1 MTTKN
6 QDIRIIGQGTYGC
19 VYKPEIECKD
29 SMKNKTDTEYISKIQ
44 NNNYFSK
51 KEIDIGKM
59 IITIEDHSDYFA
71 PIESSCPINYAKIDN
86 KSLTSCKPYKKNSEG
101 FISCRIRY
109 IGRNSLGKSL
119 GRILSGGRE
128 TKQKLDQYFRRFA
141 EMHIYLLNSVSIL
154 NKKGILH
161 MDLKENNIMF
171 DIKKKLPIIIDFG
184 LSYKTKKLSIENYI
198 EKAQNQF
205 GVSNSEW
212 YNPWAIEVVLLSN
225 ISNMMRQISY
235 SNEVK
240 DQIIEDDKLQILK
253 NSCDEYIK
261 MHNIFKINLF
271 SKDEI
276 EQYRNSL
283 INFIDGFKKKKWIEI
298 WITLTSTYESWDN
311 YSLTVLFVNELNML
325 NLIDNNNNNNNNN
338 NKKDMFIEPY
348 VKELKTIL
356 ISSILKRPNAEDTKK
371 ELNILFKTINKQ
383 KYENTIKDLNNNMN
397 NMNNMNKLRSSLMY
411 ETIMEENRIIK
422 QINKRKNI
430 MQQM

>member
-29 SMKNKTDTEYISKIQ
+29 STKSDTEYISKIQ

-59 IITIEDHSDYFA
+59 IINIEDYSDYFA

-86 KSLTSCKPYKKNSEG
+86 KSLASCKPYKKNSEG

-109 IGRNSLGKSL
+109 VGRNSLGKTL

-128 TKQKLDQYFRRFA
+128 TKQKLDQYFRRIA
-141 EMHIYLLNSVSIL
+141 DMHIYLLNSVSIL
-154 NKKGILH
+154 NKNGIMH

-240 DQIIEDDKLQILK
+240 DQIMEDDKLEILK

-271 SKDEI
+271 SKEEI

-283 INFIDGFKKKKWIEI
+283 IKFIDGFKKKKWIEI
-298 WITLTSTYESWDN
+298 WDILTSTYESWDN

-325 NLIDNNNNNNNNN
+325 NLIDND
-338 NKKDMFIEPY
+338 KKDMFIEPY

-356 ISSILKRPNAEDTKK
+356 ISSILKRPNAEDTKN

-383 KYENTIKDLNNNMN
+383 KYENTIKELNND
-397 NMNNMNKLRSSLMY
+397 MNNMNKMRSSLMY

-430 MQQM
+430 MHQK